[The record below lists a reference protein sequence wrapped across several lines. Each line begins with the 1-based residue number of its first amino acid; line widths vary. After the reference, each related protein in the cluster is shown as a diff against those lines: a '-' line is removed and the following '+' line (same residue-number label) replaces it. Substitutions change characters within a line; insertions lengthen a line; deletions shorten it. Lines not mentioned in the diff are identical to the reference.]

1 MIKTMTLGFPILV
14 LGLLLAPGLAV
25 KAQSSTK
32 DEAATQIDSAQY
44 ARQLSSSNPQ
54 TRQSAA
60 EELARLAAIEQKK
73 LVEGYV
79 LEERDKRVRLALN
92 WALYRMGKSMML
104 FPIVRDLD
112 SSRHDQA
119 ADYLAQL
126 ESPEPLYSFLRQE
139 NMTAKVTA
147 RLLEVL
153 GRVGDAE
160 TLVQIKPLT
169 ASFDPKISEAAQ
181 ASTNMIQQRLGQP
194 QQPGKTR
201 PRVLG
206 RGEQPSP

>member
-1 MIKTMTLGFPILV
+1 MRKLFISIIVALV
-14 LGLLLAPGLAV
+14 AAGYAASGY
-25 KAQSSTK
+25 AQSRAGDDAS
-32 DEAATQIDSAQY
+32 DSAASSAQF
-44 ARQLSSSNPQ
+44 ARQLSSSDPL

-60 EELARLAAIEQKK
+60 EALARLAAVEQKK

-79 LEERDKRVRLALN
+79 LEEKDKRVRLALS

-119 ADYLAQL
+119 AGYLAQL
-126 ESPEPLYSFLRQE
+126 ESPEPLYPFLRQE

-160 TLVQIKPLT
+160 TLTQIKPL
-169 ASFDPKISEAAQ
+169 AGSFDPRVSEAAQ
-181 ASTNMIQQRLGQP
+181 SATNMIQHRLDQP
-194 QQPGKTR
+194 QQPVQTR
-201 PRVLG
+201 PRVTG
-206 RGEQPSP
+206 QKPDR